1 MRIIKLSLIS
11 ILSIYFFT
19 NFCFAEEED
28 FISVSPVEKKEVG
41 ETIETGTVEKVPT
54 KEVRTVKPS
63 KKEETL
69 ASIDKILTT
78 ELKDKI
84 KIQIITSK
92 KVENKTTE
100 LSPPPN
106 HRILIQLSKCSVKP
120 ETIKVNK
127 GNVVNI
133 RSAPHDS
140 TAWVVIDLSGKTKWN
155 VTSENNR
162 IILDVLKTAEAVK
175 ETESPIQKST
185 GGMIYR
191 VVDVAGKDLK
201 NKTRLIITSDGPVKY
216 KIKKDEKEK
225 KIILNLT
232 NAVLIFNK
240 NRVELESGIVSSV
253 LINEDSKN
261 KTVDVEINMKENSSY
276 TVARD
281 MNQIIVDIDNIKT
294 VEQKKRKSLDLY
306 QKISLNIQ
314 NASLPSILR
323 LLSTQTGFEF
333 TMGPSIST
341 AQPITIRKEDEP
353 FINVLRDILT
363 PQGFYYEIRGTT
375 IKIGSIAELKQAKQL
390 LPKMTRFYT
399 PKTMDVEN
407 LDRLLK
413 VQISKDPIIDVA
425 IEKDTS
431 EGKNRLM
438 IVGTEGD
445 IDTVMDMIASID
457 VPEQGYSS
465 DEEEGGTGIKTKVFK
480 MKYIRLQAGDSIE
493 SSVVDS
499 INSTIQNL
507 LSSDG
512 KFTYDTR
519 TSSYI
524 VTDRIKNLKKI
535 EKVLKSLDVKVPQV
549 NIEAKLY
556 EINRS
561 ASKNM
566 GVNWTAFSQN
576 NEPYIKGDVKA
587 GFLPGAGSLN
597 IGTIQSGFNI
607 TAYLNALEDKKMAQ
621 LLSAPQITVAENKPA
636 EITTKRSTY
645 YQTSSIVTSQTGPP
659 VVTTQYS
666 QVELP
671 ITLNVR
677 PKITPNGRI
686 ELYIKITVTQ
696 LTGATASANAPPE
709 TSTQEATTYVDTAND
724 ETIVIGG
731 LINNRIVETE
741 SKVPILGDLPL
752 IGLLFKGT
760 QQENQTN
767 EIVVFLTPS
776 IVED

>member
-1 MRIIKLSLIS
+1 MHIIKSGLTILIG
-11 ILSIYFFT
+11 IFLLL
-19 NFCFAEEED
+19 NFCLAEEED

-41 ETIETGTVEKVPT
+41 EIIETGKVEKVPV
-54 KEVRTVKPS
+54 KEKQPV
-63 KKEETL
+63 KKEESL
-69 ASIDKILTT
+69 ASIEKILTT

-84 KIQIITSK
+84 KIQIFTSK
-92 KVENKTTE
+92 KVENKATE

-106 HRILIQLSKCSVKP
+106 HRILIQLSKCYVKP
-120 ETIKVNK
+120 ETIKVDK
-127 GNVVNI
+127 ANVMNI

-140 TAWVVIDLSGKTKWN
+140 TAWVVVDLKTKTKWN
-155 VTSENNR
+155 ITSENNR
-162 IILDVLKTAEAVK
+162 IILDVLKTEGVK
-175 ETESPIQKST
+175 ETEPQVQKVIT

-191 VVDVAGKDLK
+191 VVDISGKDLK

-216 KIKKDEKEK
+216 RIKKDEKEK

-232 NAVLIFNK
+232 NAVLTFKKNK
-240 NRVELESGIVSSV
+240 VEMDSGIVNWVSV
-253 LINEDSKN
+253 SEDSKN
-261 KTVDVEINMKENSSY
+261 KIVDVEINMKDNSSY

-281 MNQIIVDIDNIKT
+281 MNQIIVDIENIKT
-294 VEQKKRKSLDLY
+294 DVQKIKKSLNLY

-314 NASLPSILR
+314 NASIPSILR

-333 TMGPSIST
+333 TMGPSLST
-341 AQPITIRKEDEP
+341 AQPVTIRKEDEP
-353 FINVLRDILT
+353 FINILRDILT

-375 IKIGSIAELKQAKQL
+375 IKIGSVAELKQAKQL
-390 LPKMTRFYT
+390 LPKLTKFYT

-407 LDRLLK
+407 LDKLLK
-413 VQISKDPIIDVA
+413 VQISKDPILDVA
-425 IEKDTS
+425 IEKDTA

-457 VPEQGYSS
+457 IPEQGYTS

-493 SSVVDS
+493 SNVVDS

-512 KFTYDTR
+512 KYTYDTR

-535 EKVLKSLDVKVPQV
+535 EKVLKALDVKVPQV

-561 ASKNM
+561 ASKNI

-696 LTGATASANAPPE
+696 LTGATASSTAPPE
-709 TSTQEATTYVDTAND
+709 TSTQEATTYVNTAND

>member
-1 MRIIKLSLIS
+1 MHIIKFILTVIIS
-11 ILSIYFFT
+11 IFLFFS
-19 NFCFAEEED
+19 FCFAQEED

-41 ETIETGTVEKVPT
+41 EIIETGKVEKVPT
-54 KEVRTVKPS
+54 KEIQPV

-69 ASIDKILTT
+69 ANLEKIVTT

-100 LSPPPN
+100 LPPPPN
-106 HRILIQLSKCSVKP
+106 NRILIQLSKCAVKS
-120 ETIKVNK
+120 EKIKVNK

-133 RSAPHDS
+133 RSAPHNS
-140 TAWVVIDLSGKTKWN
+140 TAWIVVDLKAKTKWN
-155 VTSENNR
+155 VTVNNNR
-162 IILDVLKTAEAVK
+162 IILDVLTAEGVK
-175 ETESPIQKST
+175 QKEPEPQVQKT
-185 GGMIYR
+185 TNGMIYR
-191 VVDVAGKDLK
+191 VVDVSGKDLK

-216 KIKKDEKEK
+216 RIKKDDKEK
-225 KIILNLT
+225 KVVLNLT

-240 NRVELESGIVSSV
+240 NRVELDSGVVSSV
-253 LINEDSKN
+253 VVNEDSKN
-261 KTVDVEINMKENSSY
+261 KAVNVEINMKENSSY
-276 TVARD
+276 VVARD

-294 VEQKKRKSLDLY
+294 LEQKAKKSPDLY

-341 AQPITIRKEDEP
+341 AQPVTIRKEDEP

-390 LPKMTRFYT
+390 LPKITKFYT
-399 PKTMDVEN
+399 PKTMQVADF
-407 LDRLLK
+407 DKLLK
-413 VQISKDPIIDVA
+413 VQISKDSLIDVA
-425 IEKDTS
+425 VETDIS

-445 IDTVMDMIASID
+445 VDKVMDMIASID

-465 DEEEGGTGIKTKVFK
+465 EDEEGGTGIKTKVFR
-480 MKYIRLQAGDSIE
+480 MKYIRLEAGDSIE
-493 SSVVDS
+493 NNIVQS

-512 KFTYDTR
+512 KYTYDTR

-607 TAYLNALEDKKMAQ
+607 SAYLNALEDKKLAQ
-621 LLSAPQITVAENKPA
+621 LLSAPQITVSENKPA

-659 VVTTQYS
+659 VVTTSYS

-696 LTGATASANAPPE
+696 LIGTTASSTAPPE